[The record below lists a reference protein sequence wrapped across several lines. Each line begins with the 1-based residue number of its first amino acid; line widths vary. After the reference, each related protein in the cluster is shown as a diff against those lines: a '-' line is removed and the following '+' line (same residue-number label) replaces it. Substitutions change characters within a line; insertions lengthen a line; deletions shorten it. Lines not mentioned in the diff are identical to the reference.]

1 MLGTTEAVLPCIA
14 TCGKPVRLV
23 EASYLQL
30 VMQGTVV
37 LLHLGTFIYAHKIS
51 ANDQLSRIQFAAAE
65 RRSMEY
71 KNLHQAMK
79 AYIRGTETVFRD
91 IFLIGYR

>member
-1 MLGTTEAVLPCIA
+1 MLGTVEAVLPCIA

-37 LLHLGTFIYAHKIS
+37 LLHLGTFMLTRSVPMINYHAYS
-51 ANDQLSRIQFAAAE
+51 LLLLSDDQ
-65 RRSMEY
+65 
-71 KNLHQAMK
+71 
-79 AYIRGTETVFRD
+79 
-91 IFLIGYR
+91 